1 MCLHSDAVRPDELF
15 WNSSLGDNTEIL
27 EEGSLLE
34 INVQT
39 VGEAMLFLTQKS
51 ELVHAEGELDF
62 IGGTLV
68 PAGER
73 SVSDLLGKSE

>member
-1 MCLHSDAVRPDELF
+1 
-15 WNSSLGDNTEIL
+15 
-27 EEGSLLE
+27 
-34 INVQT
+34 
-39 VGEAMLFLTQKS
+39 MLFLTQKS

-73 SVSDLLGKSE
+73 SVSDLLGKSEGEEGLFDLGVLGHESFSVNFVFCHCIYY

>member
-1 MCLHSDAVRPDELF
+1 M
-15 WNSSLGDNTEIL
+15 
-27 EEGSLLE
+27 LLL
-34 INVQT
+34 
-39 VGEAMLFLTQKS
+39 AQKS